1 MQWDLKMDQD
11 MEVDMDM
18 DLAMVIQGKVQS
30 LMEWVVI
37 TWSKSSVSSLQ
48 WTQSQCAMIM
58 IWEWEVVDMDLVM
71 EVDLVME
78 MDLVMKMDLVME
90 MDLAMDMQMNN

>member
-11 MEVDMDM
+11 MEVDMD
-18 DLAMVIQGKVQS
+18 LVMVIQGKVQS

-71 EVDLVME
+71 EVDLVM
-78 MDLVMKMDLVME
+78 KMDLVME